1 VRWLLILL
9 LLTFPVAAEDGKLI
23 YEKKCQMCHGEKG
36 DGQEDKGVDFSDPEY
51 WKDKSYE
58 EIYDAIKNGKGKM
71 PAFPELSDE
80 EIKSVIEY
88 IKSFAPIPT
97 PTETPTPTPTPEKIV
112 TEKKTPGFGILLLLA
127 AGALALRKIK

>member
-1 VRWLLILL
+1 MRWLLIFLL
-9 LLTFPVAAEDGKLI
+9 FAFPVAAEDGKSI

-36 DGQEDKGVDFSDPEY
+36 DGQKDKGVDFSDPEF

-58 EIYDAIKNGKGKM
+58 EVYDAIKNGKGKM

-88 IKSFAPIPT
+88 IRSLAP
-97 PTETPTPTPTPEKIV
+97 TPTPTATPTSTTPEKIV
-112 TEKKTPGFGILLLLA
+112 TEKKSPGFGILLILA
-127 AGALALRKIK
+127 AGALALRKIR